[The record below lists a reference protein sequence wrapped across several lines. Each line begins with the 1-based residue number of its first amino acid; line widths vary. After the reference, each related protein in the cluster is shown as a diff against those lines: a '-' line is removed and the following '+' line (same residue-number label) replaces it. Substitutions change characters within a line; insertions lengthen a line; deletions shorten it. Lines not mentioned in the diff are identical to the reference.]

1 MIKISVV
8 QANVLGHTETVVN
21 KDDLISTRDI
31 ETLKVDEDY
40 FKILD

>member
-8 QANVLGHTETVVN
+8 QANVSGHTKTAVN